1 MFIICIFKIV
11 IIIIIII
18 IIIIT
23 LKDVLHCVQP

>member
-11 IIIIIII
+11 IIIII

>member
-1 MFIICIFKIV
+1 MFVICIFK
-11 IIIIIII
+11 IIIIII